1 MSLPTG
7 GSKIVLSDPTVT
19 VTLPSWWTVTVP
31 TASSSDV
38 TACHSMLWLAGCWK
52 IWRSVFR

>member
-7 GSKIVLSDPTVT
+7 GSKIAFCDPTVT
-19 VTLPSWWTVTVP
+19 VTLPSWCTVTVP

-38 TACHSMLWLAGCWK
+38 TACHSMLRLVGCWK
-52 IWRSVFR
+52 I